1 MKPTIVASVS
11 RCLACSA
18 FHETI
23 ISASS
28 SMALITSLDVNRDN
42 VAQLATCGRARWKIE
57 NEGFN
62 LLKNNSYHAEHNFRH
77 GLPGTVLSAAD
88 TESDRLYFQYCKRLV
103 V

>member
-42 VAQLATCGRARWKIE
+42 VAQLATCGRPAVKSKTKASTCWKTTAITPSTISGTDYQGLSYLLLTL
-57 NEGFN
+57 NLIGFTFN
-62 LLKNNSYHAEHNFRH
+62 TAS
-77 GLPGTVLSAAD
+77 V
-88 TESDRLYFQYCKRLV
+88 
-103 V
+103 

>member
-18 FHETI
+18 FHATI

-42 VAQLATCGRARWKIE
+42 VAQLATCGRVHCKIE

-62 LLKNNSYHAEHNFRH
+62 LLENNSYHAEHNFRH
-77 GLPGTVLSAAD
+77 GPPGTVQSAAD
-88 TESDRLYFQYCKRLV
+88 TESDRLYFPYCERLV